1 MNQPGASPLISIVIA
16 TLNSAHVLRQSIE
29 SVAAQS
35 YRNVELVIV
44 DGGSTDGTLDVIRE
58 MKDRVDASISEPDKG
73 IYDAWNKGLRMARG
87 EWICFLG
94 ADDALLV
101 DALDS
106 YMSFIRD
113 YRDHRGRSPLFV
125 SSQAEL
131 IMESGK
137 TRVVGNAWSWP
148 DFSKKMDIVH
158 VGSMHHRELFE
169 KYGVFDAQYRICGD
183 YDLLLRARSDLPA
196 GFLRKVTV
204 RQAAGGVSRT
214 NMRVFEET
222 YRAKVRAG
230 GRKKAAALAELVVAR
245 FKWRVRRVREAMS

>member
-1 MNQPGASPLISIVIA
+1 MTQTSERPLISIIIA
-16 TLNSAHVLRQSIE
+16 TFNSVHVLRDSIE

-35 YRNVELVIV
+35 YRDVELVIV
-44 DGGSTDGTLDVIRE
+44 DGGSTDGTLDVIEE
-58 MKDRVDASISEPDKG
+58 MKDSVSAWISEPDTG
-73 IYDAWNKGLRMARG
+73 IYDAWNKGLRMVRG

-113 YRDHRGRSPLFV
+113 YRDHRGRPPLFV

-148 DFSKKMDIVH
+148 DFSRKMDIVH

-169 KYGVFDAQYRICGD
+169 RYGVFDARYRICGD

-196 GFLRKVTV
+196 GYLRKVTV

-214 NMRVFEET
+214 NMGVFEET

-230 GRKKAAALAELVVAR
+230 GRKKASALAELVMAR
-245 FKWRVRRVREAMS
+245 FKWRVRRVREAIS